1 MNQRKN
7 LAHFTSLSKKPRY
20 GNFNYKYLTSIPSPK
35 DSSRKL
41 MSNIN
46 SPNTSEE
53 IIMMKKTFLNKTKDI
68 ESKSSYITYA
78 SPLNKYYQ
86 SNQKKKDTNIKNK
99 LILTLNNI
107 SNSKDKIMS
116 YLNEKGKKSLSIT
129 KNENLS
135 HRIKTKTNT
144 NSNNNLLE
152 NKVDIHFHYPK
163 SSI

>member
-41 MSNIN
+41 ISNIN

-78 SPLNKYYQ
+78 SPL
-86 SNQKKKDTNIKNK
+86 KKKRYK
-99 LILTLNNI
+99 
-107 SNSKDKIMS
+107 
-116 YLNEKGKKSLSIT
+116 Y
-129 KNENLS
+129 
-135 HRIKTKTNT
+135 
-144 NSNNNLLE
+144 
-152 NKVDIHFHYPK
+152 
-163 SSI
+163 